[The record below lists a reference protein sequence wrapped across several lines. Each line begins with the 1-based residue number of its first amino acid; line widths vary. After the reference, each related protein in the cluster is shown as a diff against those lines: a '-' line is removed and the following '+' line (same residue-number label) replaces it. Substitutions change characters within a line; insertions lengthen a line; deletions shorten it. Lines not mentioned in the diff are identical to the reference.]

1 MKVAVVGAGAWG
13 TALAISAAQ
22 QHQVVLWARNPA
34 HAQAL
39 QRERCNTQYLPGV
52 ALPSALHINHGPVAD
67 LLPGLD
73 LLVLA
78 TPVAALRSTLESLA
92 PHIGATPVVWVC
104 KGFAPEDG
112 GPCPTRWPMP

>member
-39 QRERCNTQYLPGV
+39 P
-52 ALPSALHINHGPVAD
+52 PSSRPR
-67 LLPGLD
+67 
-73 LLVLA
+73 
-78 TPVAALRSTLESLA
+78 RSTCWIA
-92 PHIGATPVVWVC
+92 
-104 KGFAPEDG
+104 
-112 GPCPTRWPMP
+112 